1 MTIVLYNDLVNII
14 YSYDP
19 TYHRILLSEVHHEL
33 LNRNKKS
40 NIIEMCDEY
49 IIYEIILQS
58 CIECISYI
66 IVSFIFIVYIKFTV
80 K

>member
-1 MTIVLYNDLVNII
+1 LVNII

-58 CIECISYI
+58 CLQLISYI
-66 IVSFIFIVYIKFTV
+66 VVLFIFLLYINCTTKQ
-80 K
+80 